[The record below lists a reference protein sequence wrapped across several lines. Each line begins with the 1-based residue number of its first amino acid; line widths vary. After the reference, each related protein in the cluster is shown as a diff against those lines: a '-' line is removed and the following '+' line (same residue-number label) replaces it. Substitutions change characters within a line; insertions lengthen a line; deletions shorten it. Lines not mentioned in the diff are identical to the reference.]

1 MSGSFSLYARQPG
14 ALLASLDHP
23 ELGRRMW
30 LCGTLCAQRGRARP
44 AERRCAQ
51 CDRVLVVGD
60 KAFRPLM
67 TTYHVRKMRICAPCV
82 DQMAV
87 T

>member
-1 MSGSFSLYARQPG
+1 MSGKFRLYARQPG

-30 LCGTLCAQRGRARP
+30 LCGVLHPQRGRARP
-44 AERRCAQ
+44 GERRCAQ
-51 CDRVLVVGD
+51 CDKVLVISER
-60 KAFRPLM
+60 AFRPLM
-67 TTYHVRKMRICAPCV
+67 TTYQVRSMRICAPCV
-82 DQMAV
+82 DAMAV